1 VPLWLRTSAIIA
13 LVLVGIVLSAALL
26 GGTGITGRGGDHMQQ
41 PPNPGNPADHVPP
54 AGGGH

>member
-1 VPLWLRTSAIIA
+1 LWLRTSAIIA